1 MIPTSRPPIPTV
13 RAKLDAFPLE
23 SLDAFDRNYWMDSF
37 GISGCFRLESVDEIA
52 RNTQL
57 SSIGQG
63 FMQLEEELMGL
74 LVSELNDLPE
84 PEGDF
89 IAGEFGHIQ

>member
-1 MIPTSRPPIPTV
+1 MRIFVYLDDLRHKRHTH
-13 RAKLDAFPLE
+13 RA
-23 SLDAFDRNYWMDSF
+23 Y
-37 GISGCFRLESVDEIA
+37 VA
-52 RNTQL
+52 RNLPTAGRGKDQCGGVL

-63 FMQLEEELMGL
+63 FMQLEEELMRL
-74 LVSELNDLPE
+74 LVSEFNGLPE